1 MWISGLG
8 TARTYEPGTPSWV
21 DLGTPDVDGAAAFY
35 GELFGGTAQSSPH
48 GATFTVMSR
57 AHEH

>member
-1 MWISGLG
+1 MG
-8 TARTYEPGTPSWV
+8 TARAYEPGTPSWV